1 MNIYNEGNL
10 ICGIGYMGDRVAGKS
25 TGDDEATQTAGMVT
39 LCPQGLK
46 GQGEEEAELPEPRG
60 QGHLPN
66 ARIVAGLS
74 GRNQRP
80 KESHCQK
87 CH

>member
-1 MNIYNEGNL
+1 MELVIWVTELLGNL
-10 ICGIGYMGDRVAGKS
+10 QGTMKQPRQLEV
-25 TGDDEATQTAGMVT
+25 MVT
-39 LCPQGLK
+39 PCPQGLK

-60 QGHLPN
+60 QGHLPK
-66 ARIVAGLS
+66 ARIVADLS

>member
-1 MNIYNEGNL
+1 MTELLGNL
-10 ICGIGYMGDRVAGKS
+10 QGMMNLHRQLEV
-25 TGDDEATQTAGMVT
+25 MVT
-39 LCPQGLK
+39 PRPQGLK

-60 QGHLPN
+60 QGHLPKV
-66 ARIVAGLS
+66 RIVAGLS